1 MLSRLTITNYAL
13 ISRLELEPGIGLS
26 IITGETGAG
35 KSVMMGALGLIK
47 GERADLKVISDKDK
61 KATVEAVFTNLDDEL
76 VNKIKEL
83 DPEWNDGE
91 LILRREILPS
101 GRSRAFVNDSPVTL
115 QQLQEVSRGLL
126 DIHSQNSNSL
136 LSEQKMQLSLID
148 SVAGHS
154 SALAEYED
162 LFRQYVALRQRIK
175 LAKEEESKKRQQADI
190 IAFRFGQLDKL
201 RPKSG
206 ELKRIETRYEALSN
220 SEEIREKLSGA
231 RNALASEGRGALES
245 LENASSL
252 LSGIDLSA
260 WIEDSDIP
268 ARLRQCI
275 IEVKDIAETVGG
287 VLEDVEYDPSALDS
301 LSSRMQAYYAAMKAF
316 RVTDDQQ
323 LVQLYEEV
331 KREYESL
338 ENGDMDTELLEKEAR
353 GKAIALKELAASISE
368 GRRRAAGSLQSEI
381 ESEARR
387 LGLENLDFRIE
398 ISASKLSRT
407 GGDAVAFLAAFNK
420 NQVPVPVGEM
430 ASGGE
435 MARLMLAVK
444 KITSGRLALPT
455 VVFDEID
462 TGVSGHIADR
472 MGEMMKEMGRDMQI
486 ITITHLPQVAAK
498 GNRHFK
504 VYKEDREDRT
514 VTDVLLLSS
523 EEREY
528 EIARMLSGEE
538 INEAAVDN
546 ARSLLK

>member
-13 ISRLELEPGIGLS
+13 ISRLELEPGSGLS

-61 KATVEAVFTNLDDEL
+61 KATVEAVFMNLDDEL
-76 VNKIKEL
+76 VNKINDL

-91 LILRREILPS
+91 LILRREIMPS

-154 SALAEYED
+154 SVLAEYEG

-323 LVQLYEEV
+323 LVQLYEDV
-331 KREYESL
+331 KREYDSL

-368 GRRRAAGSLQSEI
+368 GRRRAAESLQSEI

-420 NQVPVPVGEM
+420 NQLPVPVGEM

-504 VYKEDREDRT
+504 VYKEDRDDRT